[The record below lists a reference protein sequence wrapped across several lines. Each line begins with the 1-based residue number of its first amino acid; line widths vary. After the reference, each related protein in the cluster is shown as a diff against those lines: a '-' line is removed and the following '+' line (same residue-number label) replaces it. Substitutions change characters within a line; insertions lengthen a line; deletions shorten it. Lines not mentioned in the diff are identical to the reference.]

1 MKVLIPTTK
10 TCLYKDQTQVY
21 NQQLVRVLILS
32 SSPSRL
38 INQENQERA
47 RTTGFRKPS
56 PEIQRANAVISRASL

>member
-10 TCLYKDQTQVY
+10 TCLYNDQTQVY

-32 SSPSRL
+32 SSPSRP
-38 INQENQERA
+38 IKDIQERA

-56 PEIQRANAVISRASL
+56 PEIQRANAVISRRASL